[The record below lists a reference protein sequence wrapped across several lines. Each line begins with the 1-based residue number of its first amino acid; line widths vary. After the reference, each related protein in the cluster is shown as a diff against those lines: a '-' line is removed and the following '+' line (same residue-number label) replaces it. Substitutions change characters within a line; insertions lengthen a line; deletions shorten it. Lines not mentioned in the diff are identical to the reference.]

1 MENSNGKIVCYKLF
15 RKDANGNLHPLYIG
29 AKDVVPIG
37 RALTAV
43 VGPIA
48 TDGKHVRSKLGNLAL
63 RPGWHCCELPYAG
76 HIGKKQPNGELYQDP
91 DTVWCEVEVLGND
104 ITEQVHEFAP
114 NHKWLTVV
122 PNGYYWCQT
131 NSRAKVRWLIAR
143 QIKVCRELT
152 QTQVDLMCRLCGIEP
167 QPVADKRSYRGGK
180 QHD

>member
-1 MENSNGKIVCYKLF
+1 MLAFKLF
-15 RKDANGNLHPLYIG
+15 RKDKQGRLHPLYIG
-29 AKDVVPIG
+29 AKDVIPMNQVLQ
-37 RALTAV
+37 AKC
-43 VGPIA
+43 GP
-48 TDGKHVRSKLGNLAL
+48 TVFDGDRCKVRSKLGLLAL
-63 RPGWHCCELPYAG
+63 RPGWHCTELPYAG

-114 NHKWLTVV
+114 NHKWLTAV